1 MKYIAVLIF
10 SLLLSVCSSAKIKEE
25 PFTVDFDSP
34 KIPAG
39 VLETHLDGF
48 LNIGSLRKVDV
59 TIEYFP
65 REDAVCLQYRIDFMT
80 YYQYWSKE
88 GRAEYLR
95 ALEQYKEDY
104 TLRNLSPKGSRK
116 TKRQYGRVEAYLI
129 WQAASYTV
137 RAKANTWVELG
148 YDIKNVSN
156 NRASFFTLY
165 QKEAVF
171 ENEMAKNERRGTKN
185 MLIYLTRA
193 QADELAAFFD
203 QDFLKG
209 LAGGKIGSPAV
220 NTELDRY

>member
-1 MKYIAVLIF
+1 MKYIAVLF
-10 SLLLSVCSSAKIKEE
+10 LALSLTVCSSTKIKEE
-25 PFTVDFDSP
+25 PFIVDFDLP

-39 VLETHLDGF
+39 VLEAHFDGF
-48 LNIGSLRKVDV
+48 FNIGSLRKADV
-59 TIEYFP
+59 TIDYVP
-65 REDAVCLQYRIDFMT
+65 AEDAVCLQYRIDFMT
-80 YYQYWSKE
+80 YYQYWSRE
-88 GRAEYLR
+88 GRADYLR

-171 ENEMAKNERRGTKN
+171 EREMAGNELRSTKN
-185 MLIYLTRA
+185 MPIYLTRA

-203 QDFLKG
+203 QDFLRG
-209 LAGGKIGSPAV
+209 LAGGKIGPSAV
-220 NTELDRY
+220 NTGLDSY